1 MVLISIAVQP
11 KPRRKGDR
19 PGSTVQA
26 AEAFRADSTSR
37 LTSYLPEH
45 GFCHARAARARDCRI
60 EVPLALDKQGSSP
73 DE

>member
-19 PGSTVQA
+19 PGPTVQA

-45 GFCHARAARARDCRI
+45 GFATP
-60 EVPLALDKQGSSP
+60 EPLGPDYPSP
-73 DE
+73 LISFA